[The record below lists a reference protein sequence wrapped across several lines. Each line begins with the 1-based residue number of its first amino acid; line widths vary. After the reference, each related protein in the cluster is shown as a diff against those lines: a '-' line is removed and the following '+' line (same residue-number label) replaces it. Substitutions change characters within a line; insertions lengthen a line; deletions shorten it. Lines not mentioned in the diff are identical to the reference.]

1 MTIKTN
7 INTRPVKHGGI
18 DGWKKKV
25 HPADDNAS
33 IKKKFECVN
42 TDGMGM
48 GILDAVGRDADAD

>member
-1 MTIKTN
+1 ME
-7 INTRPVKHGGI
+7 
-18 DGWKKKV
+18 KKKV

-33 IKKKFECVN
+33 IKKKIECVN